1 MLLNPTGGVVG
12 GDALETSVRL
22 GPRSHACLSTPSATR
37 VYRTA
42 GPRALQHFAADVGE
56 EARLEYLPG
65 HLIPSPGS
73 RLRQMTEVRLAS
85 RAALLLA
92 DSWAVGRIARGERWR
107 FDELDISLCV
117 ADDRGLLFKDRCL
130 LDGRSRL
137 DGLGH
142 AEAFPYIATFV
153 AIAPVSGSWESVA
166 MELAELV
173 ASTGTGRFGASALR
187 RGGLVGRLLCPSAPA
202 LEAALLAL
210 WTRCRARLFGLGPLA
225 LRKL

>member
-1 MLLNPTGGVVG
+1 
-12 GDALETSVRL
+12 
-22 GPRSHACLSTPSATR
+22 
-37 VYRTA
+37 
-42 GPRALQHFAADVGE
+42 
-56 EARLEYLPG
+56 
-65 HLIPSPGS
+65 
-73 RLRQMTEVRLAS
+73 MTEVRLAS